1 MSRLVLALLLLTA
14 TYALVL
20 ASVHPW
26 DLALGAALSAGV
38 LLAFRPFLLGRRPA
52 PIDGLVARL
61 LALPRL
67 VWAVLA
73 DITVG
78 TVRVAAVVL
87 GLRPLESPGIVAVPV
102 GDRTEAGVVVS
113 AFAATLAPGEY
124 LVDVDWSE
132 RRMLLHV
139 LDARD
144 PDGVRER
151 FDHFYR
157 RYQRRVVP

>member
-1 MSRLVLALLLLTA
+1 VSRVALALAVLTA

-26 DLALGAALSAGV
+26 DLALGATLSAGV
-38 LLAFRPFLLGRRPA
+38 LLAFRPFLLGRRP
-52 PIDGLVARL
+52 PPVEGLVRRV
-61 LALPRL
+61 LALPGL

-87 GLRPLESPGIVAVPV
+87 GLRPLERPGIVAVPV
-102 GDRTEAGVVVS
+102 GERTEAGVVVS
-113 AFAATLAPGEY
+113 AFLATLAPGEY

-151 FDHFYR
+151 FDRFYR

>member
-1 MSRLVLALLLLTA
+1 MSRVALALALLTA

-20 ASVHPW
+20 ASVNPW
-26 DLALGAALSAGV
+26 DLALGATVSAGV
-38 LLAFRPFLLGRRPA
+38 LLAFRPFLVGRRPA
-52 PIDGLVARL
+52 SIEGLATRL

-73 DITVG
+73 DITLG
-78 TVRVAAVVL
+78 TGRVAAVVL
-87 GLRPLESPGIVAVPV
+87 GLRPLERPGIVAVPV
-102 GDRTEAGVVVS
+102 GERTEAGVVVS
-113 AFAATLAPGEY
+113 AFLATLAPGEY

-144 PDGVRER
+144 PDALRER
-151 FDHFYR
+151 FDRFYR